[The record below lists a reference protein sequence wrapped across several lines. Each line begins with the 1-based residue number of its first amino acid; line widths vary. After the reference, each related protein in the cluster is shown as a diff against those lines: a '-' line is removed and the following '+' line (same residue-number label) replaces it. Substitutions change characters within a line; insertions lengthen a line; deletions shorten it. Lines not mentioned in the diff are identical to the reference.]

1 MAKAMLKDKECW
13 MRHLS
18 LDPYTGSDPPGIKVR
33 SAQGMEAADYFAGP
47 YWVWSKMIENMAD
60 VGYDPVNMALLPY
73 DWRLS
78 FPLLEERD
86 GYLTTLKN
94 KIEFLHK
101 KTGEK
106 VVLMSHSFGG
116 SLSLYFFQWV
126 THSESEGGGGG
137 GKDWLEKHVHAFVN
151 IAGTVLGVPKA
162 FPALLS
168 GEMKDTSSFTGTMD
182 RVLETFFGRKK
193 RKDLWCKWGS
203 LWAMLPKGGS
213 PIWGIGADI
222 PNSSEWPS
230 ENPIMY
236 MINNDTIA
244 ATTRAMDCA
253 SLAATDDKAQESCS
267 PADYVLEKILRNGY
281 ASFEDGIELLQTWG
295 SGYGSKLS
303 SSLRHTFRK
312 PGETT
317 VRGLNEKDW
326 HNPSVMPL
334 PYAPSMKMYCLYG
347 IGRPTERGYV
357 YKVNQLGL
365 EDTEASIFHGGTFA
379 DPPIIMATNIT
390 YQDRPI
396 KNGVLLSD
404 GDGTVPLLSEGYMC
418 ASGWV
423 ENSKLNPS
431 RIKTFTR
438 EYVHSVSFQYS
449 DPGRGGPYSSEH
461 VDILGNVATTED
473 ILKVVTGFDDAS
485 VVDLILS
492 DLKKISETINS
503 HPDGGVKSDGKKKKD
518 KRHLNIFP
526 LAG

>member
-13 MRHLS
+13 IKHLA
-18 LDPYTGSDPPGIKVR
+18 LDPFTGMDPPGIKVR

-86 GYLTTLKN
+86 GYLTTLKA
-94 KIEFLHK
+94 KIESLHK

-116 SLSLYFFQWV
+116 SLALYFFQWV
-126 THSESEGGGGG
+126 THSEGEGGGGG
-137 GKDWLEKHVHAFVN
+137 GKDWVEKHIHSFVN

-182 RVLETFFGRKK
+182 RVLETFFGRRK

-222 PNSSEWPS
+222 QNSSLWPQQ
-230 ENPIMY
+230 NPIMHL
-236 MINNDTIA
+236 MNSDPND
-244 ATTRAMDCA
+244 ATTRTVGCLSSDV
-253 SLAATDDKAQESCS
+253 SDKAQECS
-267 PADYVLEKILRNGY
+267 QAEYVLEKILHNGY
-281 ASFEDGIELLQTWG
+281 ASFEEGIEFLQTWG
-295 SGYGSKLS
+295 SGYGSNLS
-303 SSLRHTFRK
+303 SSQLHTFRS
-312 PGETT
+312 PGDN
-317 VRGLNEKDW
+317 VRKSLSEKDW

-334 PYAPSMKMYCLYG
+334 PYAPSMKIFCFYG

-357 YKVNQLGL
+357 YKMNELGL
-365 EDTEASIFHGGTFA
+365 EDTEASIFRGGTFA
-379 DPPIIMATNIT
+379 DPPIILATNIT

-396 KNGVLLSD
+396 KNGVLLTD

-418 ASGWV
+418 TSGWV
-423 ENSKLNPS
+423 VNSKLNPS
-431 RIKTFTR
+431 RIKTVTR
-438 EYVHSVSFQYS
+438 EYVHRESFQYS
-449 DPGRGGPYSSEH
+449 DLGRGGPYSSEH
-461 VDILGNVATTED
+461 VDILGNIATTED
-473 ILKVVTGFDDAS
+473 ILKVVTGFDASS

-492 DLKKISETINS
+492 DIKAISETINN
-503 HPDGGVKSDGKKKKD
+503 HPDGGVTVDAKKKNK
-518 KRHLNIFP
+518 KHLNIFP

>member
-1 MAKAMLKDKECW
+1 
-13 MRHLS
+13 
-18 LDPYTGSDPPGIKVR
+18 
-33 SAQGMEAADYFAGP
+33 
-47 YWVWSKMIENMAD
+47 
-60 VGYDPVNMALLPY
+60 
-73 DWRLS
+73 
-78 FPLLEERD
+78 
-86 GYLTTLKN
+86 
-94 KIEFLHK
+94 
-101 KTGEK
+101 
-106 VVLMSHSFGG
+106 
-116 SLSLYFFQWV
+116 
-126 THSESEGGGGG
+126 
-137 GKDWLEKHVHAFVN
+137 
-151 IAGTVLGVPKA
+151 
-162 FPALLS
+162 
-168 GEMKDTSSFTGTMD
+168 MKDTSSFTGTMD

-303 SSLRHTFRK
+303 SSQRHTFRK

-492 DLKKISETINS
+492 DLKEISETINS